1 MHNAGG
7 ICILLYRTMRERGQL
22 TLQEKRTVSPR
33 RRAAR
38 TFLQSACGMLAA
50 VLLYA
55 LIGLLPQF
63 PNWQL
68 VLLIL
73 TASAAAAGIARMMN

>member
-1 MHNAGG
+1 
-7 ICILLYRTMRERGQL
+7 MRNPHM
-22 TLQEKRTVSPR
+22 VSPR

-55 LIGLLPQF
+55 LSGTMPQI

-68 VLLIL
+68 ILLIL
-73 TASAAAAGIARMMN
+73 TAASAAAGIARLMN